1 MPIWHSDLACKR
13 EREISQRNQREGE
26 HAVVLQQLRS
36 ICLAKTMSS
45 ENAISDGTS
54 ESVLATYE
62 HWPVGPTGPSA
73 FGMIISFVTYI
84 LLRNE
89 NNKSLNLIYQILEV
103 DSLMSMMGNFGII
116 MTVLSG
122 RLETPNTFLC
132 ICATTLILVSAYS
145 LFANDLLLA
154 CPR

>member
-1 MPIWHSDLACKR
+1 MS
-13 EREISQRNQREGE
+13 GE
-26 HAVVLQQLRS
+26 
-36 ICLAKTMSS
+36 
-45 ENAISDGTS
+45 TS
-54 ESVLATYE
+54 NVTLEAVLATYE
-62 HWPVGPTGPSA
+62 HWYVGPTGPSS

-84 LLRNE
+84 LLRDE
-89 NNKSLNLIYQILEV
+89 NNKNLNLIYQILEV
-103 DSLMSMMGNFGII
+103 DSLMSMMGNMGTI

-132 ICATTLILVSAYS
+132 IIATTLIFGSAYS